1 MLSAQCC
8 CLVKV
13 MSDSFVTLV
22 PARLL
27 CPGNFPGENTGE
39 GCHFLLQ
46 RILPTQRSNL
56 HLLRWQVDLPL
67 SHMGKECPNSQ
78 INVVSVKCSFY
89 CRICV
94 VSMFQEKTRYMLI
107 PKFICLAK
115 SMPRTSVHQYCKAHT
130 LKKTP
135 VQSVGQNL

>member
-1 MLSAQCC
+1 
-8 CLVKV
+8 

-56 HLLRWQVDLPL
+56 HLLRWQADSLPL
-67 SHMGKECPNSQ
+67 SQGGSPYWHTVGLC
-78 INVVSVKCSFY
+78 KCSSDLGARGREDLAAPAVPETVALHVF
-89 CRICV
+89 
-94 VSMFQEKTRYMLI
+94 LI
-107 PKFICLAK
+107 LSKQL
-115 SMPRTSVHQYCKAHT
+115 TS
-130 LKKTP
+130 
-135 VQSVGQNL
+135 